1 MSLIT
6 FVTCTLTERPTPP
19 ADGGRDILISEIN
32 NSIDYIIV
40 HFIINI
46 RGFFFFLTVS
56 GSFGVIYF
64 F

>member
-32 NSIDYIIV
+32 NSINYIIV
-40 HFIINI
+40 HFQ
-46 RGFFFFLTVS
+46 
-56 GSFGVIYF
+56 Y
-64 F
+64 